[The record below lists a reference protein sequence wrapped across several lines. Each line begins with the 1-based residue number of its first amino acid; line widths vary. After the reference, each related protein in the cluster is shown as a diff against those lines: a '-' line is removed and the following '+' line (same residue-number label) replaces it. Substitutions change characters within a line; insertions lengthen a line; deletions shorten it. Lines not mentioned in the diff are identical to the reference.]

1 MLLLQQG
8 GLLAGNKKLRINE
21 RIRVRE
27 VRLIDVNG
35 EQLGIVP
42 TVEALAQAKTA
53 GLDLVEISPR
63 ANPPVC
69 KIIDYGKYLFQM
81 QKKAR
86 EVKKTQKT
94 MDLKPITMSPVI
106 GENDLNVKIRNIER
120 LLLAG
125 NKVKVVVRFWGRLMA
140 HTELGKDV
148 LDRVLEG
155 LSPESFT
162 VEKNASMEGRLMSMT
177 LAPKSKKS

>member
-1 MLLLQQG
+1 M
-8 GLLAGNKKLRINE
+8 AGNKKLRINE

-27 VRLIDVNG
+27 IRLINTNG

-42 TVEALAQAKTA
+42 TVEALAKAKSV
-53 GLDLVEISPR
+53 GLDLVEISPT

-69 KIIDYGKYLFQM
+69 KIIDYGKYKFQM
-81 QKKAR
+81 EKKAR
-86 EVKKTQKT
+86 ETKKSQKT

-106 GENDLNVKIRNIER
+106 GEHDLNVKIKNIQR

-140 HTELGKDV
+140 HTELGQDV
-148 LDRVLEG
+148 LDKVLEG
-155 LSPESFT
+155 LTDVDFV
-162 VEKNASMEGRLMSMT
+162 VEKKPAMEGRLMSMT
-177 LAPKSKKS
+177 ITPKGKKS

>member
-1 MLLLQQG
+1 M
-8 GLLAGNKKLRINE
+8 AGDKTLRINE

-27 VRLIDVNG
+27 VRLINADG

-42 TVEALAQAKTA
+42 TVEALAKARSA

-69 KIIDYGKYLFQM
+69 KIIDYGKYKFQM
-81 QKKAR
+81 EKKAR
-86 EVKKTQKT
+86 EAKKSQKT
-94 MDLKPITMSPVI
+94 MELKPITMSPVI
-106 GENDLNVKIRNIER
+106 GDHDLEVKIKNIQR

-125 NKVKVVVRFWGRLMA
+125 NKVKVVVRFWGRLMT

-148 LDRVLEG
+148 LDRILAQ
-155 LSPESFT
+155 LDPDT
-162 VEKNASMEGRLMSMT
+162 YAVEKIPVMDGRLMSMT